1 MLRLT
6 GIDLRCSRAAFSFA
20 VAYQASDDQVWVIH
34 DCAEGNSQRV
44 TQFTTLVD
52 RTWSFRVDM
61 TETVRFVQLKSGIV
75 LPREA
80 TRNRETGNEVSQ
92 AILVDAILLREESLE
107 RSLEPE

>member
-1 MLRLT
+1 
-6 GIDLRCSRAAFSFA
+6 
-20 VAYQASDDQVWVIH
+20 
-34 DCAEGNSQRV
+34 
-44 TQFTTLVD
+44 
-52 RTWSFRVDM
+52 M